1 MSTAEELQSKIDDLA
16 SRRSAVKTSIADYT
30 SAASNLRSQIAS
42 KDAAIHAAESF
53 RDSIFSGLT
62 SANSTMDQSIVSA
75 ASQLSSALGGV
86 AVESALARCNQDT
99 DWRIRLIEN
108 FCQQLIDR
116 LEREKSSI
124 EGQLS
129 STQASLSAA
138 QNQLSTIQS
147 SINTYCYQI
156 KTL

>member
-1 MSTAEELQSKIDDLA
+1 MSTAEELQLKIDNLA
-16 SRRSAVKTSIADYT
+16 SRRSAVRTSIADYT
-30 SAASNLRSQIAS
+30 SAVSNLSSQIAS
-42 KDAAIHAAESF
+42 KDAAIQAAESF
-53 RDSIFSGLT
+53 LDSIFSGLA
-62 SANSTMDQSIVSA
+62 SSNNTMNQSIATV
-75 ASQLSSALGGV
+75 ASQLSSTLGGI
-86 AVESALARCNQDT
+86 AVEPALARCNHDT
-99 DWRIRLIEN
+99 EWRIRLIEN

-129 STQASLSAA
+129 SAQASLSAA
-138 QNQLSTIQS
+138 QNQLSLIQS